1 MNVFVLDK
9 IALKFVLYFLWNI
22 ISQNVFLLS
31 VINKKKKKIN
41 NFSRTLKDSIWHF
54 ETFGGKFLELK
65 TCFADF
71 VLPASFKA
79 NSTIYVCDTNND
91 L

>member
-31 VINKKKKKIN
+31 VINKKKKIN
-41 NFSRTLKDSIWHF
+41 NFSRTLKDSI
-54 ETFGGKFLELK
+54 
-65 TCFADF
+65 
-71 VLPASFKA
+71 
-79 NSTIYVCDTNND
+79 
-91 L
+91 